1 LARTR
6 STPARFVRLLDAAA
20 QPVYALD
27 GAGQIVYCNHACLQW
42 IGVEADAIVGRR
54 CVYSSDASL
63 SGADAIAAGLCP
75 PPEVQSGHSASGVVI
90 TASGGGLPRR
100 RRASFFPFSDRSGGP
115 AGLVAVV
122 EPTDLLEVE
131 GEAAAVSESALL
143 HQRLRAFRRRAVE
156 RLNLDLFLGDTP
168 AIRRA
173 RAQAR
178 VAVATT
184 ESVLIVGPPGSG
196 RQRLAAAVHY
206 AAGAGSAGSLIP
218 LACSIL
224 SGELLDSTIR
234 ALSARRT
241 EESGARHA
249 TLLLNDV
256 DSLAA
261 DVQPLTVAAL
271 ASGTFPLRLLATAR
285 RPLSELVRAGEF
297 REDLAVLLD
306 TITIVLPPLAER
318 RPDIPL
324 LAQAFVEELNARG
337 AKQRSG
343 FSPVALDRLDGYS
356 WPGNLDEL
364 AAVVR
369 EAFERSSGPEILPS
383 DLPKRIE
390 LAFDAAAHPRRRE
403 ERIVVDE
410 FLARIERELID
421 RALAQ
426 SKGNKAKAARLLGV
440 TRPRLY
446 RRMVQLGLEPDRGEH
461 SE

>member
-1 LARTR
+1 MARTR
-6 STPARFVRLLDAAA
+6 STAARFARLLDAAG

-42 IGVEADAIVGRR
+42 LGVEADTLVGRC

-63 SGADAIAAGLCP
+63 VGPDAAAAGLCP
-75 PPEVQSGHSASGVVI
+75 PPEAQSGRSMSGVVI
-90 TASGGGLPRR
+90 AASGDRLLRR
-100 RRASFFPFSDRSGGP
+100 RRASFLPFADRSGRP

-122 EPTDLLEVE
+122 DPTDLPEGE
-131 GEAAAVSESALL
+131 GEAMADSESARL
-143 HQRLRAFRRRAVE
+143 HQRLRAFRRRAAE
-156 RLNLDLFLGDTP
+156 RLNLDLFLGETP

-196 RQRLAAAVHY
+196 RQRLAAAIHY
-206 AAGAGSAGSLIP
+206 AVGSGSAGSLIP

-241 EESGARHA
+241 AETGARHA

-261 DVQPLTVAAL
+261 EVQPLTVAAL
-271 ASGTFPLRLLATAR
+271 ASGSFPLRLLATAR
-285 RPLSELVRAGEF
+285 RPLNELVRAGEF

-318 RPDIPL
+318 RADIPL

-337 AKQRSG
+337 AGQRSG
-343 FSPVALDRLDGYS
+343 FSPVALDRLDGYH

-369 EAFERSSGPEILPS
+369 EAFERSSGPEILPT

-410 FLARIERELID
+410 FLARIERELIE
-421 RALAQ
+421 RSLAQ
-426 SKGNKAKAARLLGV
+426 AKGNKAKAARLLGV

-446 RRMVQLGLEPDRGEH
+446 RRMVQLGLEPDRGEPDV
-461 SE
+461 

>member
-1 LARTR
+1 M
-6 STPARFVRLLDAAA
+6 
-20 QPVYALD
+20 
-27 GAGQIVYCNHACLQW
+27 YCNHACLHW
-42 IGVEADAIVGRR
+42 LGVEADALLGRR

-63 SGADAIAAGLCP
+63 VGPDAAAAGLCP
-75 PPEVQSGHSASGVVI
+75 PPETQSGQIASGVVI
-90 TASGGGLPRR
+90 AASGGGLPRR
-100 RRASFFPFSDRSGGP
+100 RRASFLPFADRSGGP

-122 EPTDLLEVE
+122 EPTDLAEGEVE
-131 GEAAAVSESALL
+131 AVAVSESARL
-143 HQRLRAFRRRAVE
+143 HQRLCAFRRHAAE
-156 RLNLDLFLGDTP
+156 RLNLDLFLGETP

-196 RQRLAAAVHY
+196 RQRLAAAIHY
-206 AAGAGSAGSLIP
+206 AAGDSSAGSLIP

-241 EESGARHA
+241 AETGARHA

-285 RPLSELVRAGEF
+285 RPLNELVRAGQF

-318 RPDIPL
+318 RADIPL
-324 LAQAFVEELNARG
+324 LAQSFVEELNARG
-337 AKQRSG
+337 TRQRSG
-343 FSPVALDRLDGYS
+343 FSPVALDRLDGYP

-403 ERIVVDE
+403 ERIVVDD
-410 FLARIERELID
+410 FLAQVERELIE
-421 RALAQ
+421 RSLAQ
-426 SKGNKAKAARLLGV
+426 AKGNKAKAARLLGV

-446 RRMVQLGLEPDRGEH
+446 RRMVQLGLEPDRGEQDA
-461 SE
+461 